1 METERLPLKEL
12 IPYRNNAK
20 KHPQY
25 HVDQIKRSIEQFGN
39 IDPIAIDE
47 NNMILEGHGRYLALK
62 ALGVLEVPVI
72 RIDHLS
78 AEEKKAYILAH
89 NQLTLNTGFDLP
101 ILEEELSEIASL
113 DMTDFGFSTRFWER
127 PILDIHSDEAD
138 SFRKEEEERVET
150 SVDEGVIYQLGRHR
164 LMCGDATNPEHV
176 AKLLDGKK
184 IDLYLT
190 DPPYNVSYEGK
201 TAEALTIQNDNLSRL
216 AFEAFLCQAF
226 SAVDNHLKAGGAFYI
241 WYADKERLSVSKALE
256 SFGWDIKQTLI
267 WVKDHF
273 VLGRQ
278 DYQWQHEP
286 CLYGWK
292 GGAKHYFISDFSL
305 TTLFESSQS
314 LFQLTKGELISLIQD
329 YQEEMPTTILREGKP
344 FQNKEHPTM
353 KPIPLMERLIRNSS
367 RQGELVFDSFLG
379 SGSTLLACEN
389 LNRRC
394 YGMELDPKYV
404 SVTLK
409 RYEELTGQKPIR
421 LG

>member
-1 METERLPLKEL
+1 METERLSLKEL
-12 IPYRNNAK
+12 IPYEKNAK

-62 ALGVLEVPVI
+62 ALGMTEVPVI
-72 RIDHLS
+72 RIKHLS
-78 AEEKKAYILAH
+78 AEEKKAYILVH
-89 NQLTLNTGFDLP
+89 NQLTLSTGFDFS
-101 ILEEELSEIASL
+101 ILEEELSDIASL

-127 PILDIHSDEAD
+127 PILDIHPDEDD
-138 SFRKEEEERVET
+138 SFMKEDKEMVET

-176 AKLLDGKK
+176 AKLLDGKT

-190 DPPYNVSYEGK
+190 DPPYNVAYEGK
-201 TAEALTIQNDNLSRL
+201 TAEAMTISNDNLSRS
-216 AFEAFLCQAF
+216 AFEAFLGQAF
-226 SAVDNHLKAGGAFYI
+226 SVVDAYLKPGGAFYI

-256 SFGWDIKQTLI
+256 SCGWDIKQTLI

-286 CLYGWK
+286 CIYGWK

-305 TTLFESSQS
+305 STLFESSQS
-314 LFQLTKGELISLIQD
+314 LSQLTKDNLIDLIKS
-329 YQEEMPTTILREGKP
+329 YQEKMPTTILREKKP
-344 FQNKEHPTM
+344 FRNKEHPTM
-353 KPIPLMERLIRNSS
+353 KPVPLIERLIRNSS
-367 RQGELVFDSFLG
+367 CQGELVFDSFIG
-379 SGSTLLACEN
+379 SGATLLACEN

-394 YGMELDPKYV
+394 YGIELDPKYV

-409 RYEELTGQKPIR
+409 RYEELTGQKPIK
-421 LG
+421 LN

>member
-72 RIDHLS
+72 RINHLS

-127 PILDIHSDEAD
+127 PILDIHPDEDD
-138 SFRKEEEERVET
+138 SFMKEDKEMVET

-176 AKLLDGKK
+176 AKLLDWEM

-190 DPPYNVSYEGK
+190 DPPYNVAYEGK
-201 TAEALTIQNDNLSRL
+201 TKEAMTIQNDNLSSL
-216 AFEAFLCQAF
+216 AFERFLGSTF
-226 SAVDNHLKAGGAFYI
+226 SVVNAHLKAGGAFYI

-256 SFGWDIKQTLI
+256 SCGWDIKQTLI

-286 CLYGWK
+286 CIYGWK
-292 GGAKHYFISDFSL
+292 SGAKHYFITDFGLS
-305 TTLFESSQS
+305 TIFESTQRLS
-314 LFQLTKGELISLIQD
+314 QLTKDELIALIED
-329 YQEEMPTTILREGKP
+329 YQEKMPTTILRENKP
-344 FQNKEHPTM
+344 LQNKDHPTM
-353 KPIPLMERLIRNSS
+353 KPIPLIERLIRNSS
-367 RQGELVFDSFLG
+367 RHGDLVFDSFLG
-379 SGSTLLACEN
+379 SGTTLLACEN

-394 YGMELDPKYV
+394 YGMEVDPKYV
-404 SVTLK
+404 SVILK
-409 RYEELTGQKPIR
+409 RYEEWTGQKPTR
-421 LG
+421 LR

>member
-138 SFRKEEEERVET
+138 SFRKEEEE
-150 SVDEGVIYQLGRHR
+150 L
-164 LMCGDATNPEHV
+164 
-176 AKLLDGKK
+176 
-184 IDLYLT
+184 
-190 DPPYNVSYEGK
+190 
-201 TAEALTIQNDNLSRL
+201 
-216 AFEAFLCQAF
+216 
-226 SAVDNHLKAGGAFYI
+226 
-241 WYADKERLSVSKALE
+241 
-256 SFGWDIKQTLI
+256 
-267 WVKDHF
+267 
-273 VLGRQ
+273 
-278 DYQWQHEP
+278 
-286 CLYGWK
+286 
-292 GGAKHYFISDFSL
+292 
-305 TTLFESSQS
+305 
-314 LFQLTKGELISLIQD
+314 SLIH
-329 YQEEMPTTILREGKP
+329 I
-344 FQNKEHPTM
+344 
-353 KPIPLMERLIRNSS
+353 
-367 RQGELVFDSFLG
+367 
-379 SGSTLLACEN
+379 
-389 LNRRC
+389 
-394 YGMELDPKYV
+394 
-404 SVTLK
+404 
-409 RYEELTGQKPIR
+409 
-421 LG
+421 